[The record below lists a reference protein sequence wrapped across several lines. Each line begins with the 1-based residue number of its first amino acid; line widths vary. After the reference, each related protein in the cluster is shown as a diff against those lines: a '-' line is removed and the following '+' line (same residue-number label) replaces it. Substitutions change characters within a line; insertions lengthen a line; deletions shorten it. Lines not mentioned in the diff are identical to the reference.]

1 MAITAFPAIEPSSR
15 AWVPGSQPVQSFATL
30 SGFESRVMLGAE
42 PVGTSLQM
50 SFNNLKEVVAL
61 SITDHYVKAKGTF
74 ETFAL
79 PAAVFAGMTD
89 YGKVTPEGHTWR
101 YASAP
106 SIDWVSPGIANVGV
120 SFVAVHQ

>member
-15 AWVPGSQPVQSFATL
+15 AWVPGSQPVKSFLTL
-30 SGFESRVMLGAE
+30 SGYESRVMLGAE

-50 SFNNLKEVVAL
+50 SFQNLTEAIAL
-61 SITDHYVKAKGTF
+61 SVIDHFSKAKGTF

-89 YGKVTPEGHTWR
+89 YGKVTPSGQVWR
-101 YASAP
+101 YASSP
-106 SIDWVSPGIANVGV
+106 SVTWVSPGIANIQV
-120 SFVAVHQ
+120 SLVAIRS

>member
-15 AWVPGSQPVQSFATL
+15 AWVPGSQPVKAFSTL
-30 SGFESRVMLGAE
+30 SGYESRVMLGAE

-50 SFNNLKEVVAL
+50 SFQNLQEVVAL

-79 PAAVFAGMTD
+79 PPAVFAGMTD
-89 YGKVTPEGHTWR
+89 YGKVTPEGQVWR
-101 YASAP
+101 YTAAP
-106 SIDWVSPGIANVGV
+106 SIQWVSPGIANVTV
-120 SFVAVHQ
+120 SLVAIRS